1 MCSVVCSLSLF
12 DRQQTLRKCGN
23 ISKGSSYSIQVTH
36 LTLWNKKWPDF
47 CIQLT
52 GKIRLSSNDR
62 FYIPEVQLEDESGG
76 IYSNKWTLKGN
87 GNSSSTLT
95 RRTAFSSMHAHFK
108 DHYTWQWYI
117 YTNSLQ
123 GAARYNHSARL
134 QAGVQL
140 QLSSWQVKGILMVAV
155 EGQTGIS
162 VIQTFLR
169 GRAVPETEIMSL
181 VIVQRQCKCIWI
193 VTLSSTAK
201 CFERR

>member
-76 IYSNKWTLKGN
+76 IYSNKWTLKEN

-95 RRTAFSSMHAHFK
+95 
-108 DHYTWQWYI
+108 
-117 YTNSLQ
+117 
-123 GAARYNHSARL
+123 GE
-134 QAGVQL
+134 
-140 QLSSWQVKGILMVAV
+140 QLSQACMLILRTTIPGSGTFTQIHSRELLGTTTVHDCRLVSSSSWAAGRSRASWWWLSKGRLAS
-155 EGQTGIS
+155 QLYKH
-162 VIQTFLR
+162 FLE
-169 GRAVPETEIMSL
+169 AEL
-181 VIVQRQCKCIWI
+181 FQRQK
-193 VTLSSTAK
+193 
-201 CFERR
+201 